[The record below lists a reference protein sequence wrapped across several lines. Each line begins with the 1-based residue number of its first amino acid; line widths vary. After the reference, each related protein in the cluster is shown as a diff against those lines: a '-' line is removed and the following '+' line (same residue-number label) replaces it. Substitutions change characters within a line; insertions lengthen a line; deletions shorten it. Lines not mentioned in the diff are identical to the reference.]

1 MNNEMII
8 IIELNDDKRSIMKIR
23 NVIWYDY
30 DDRFI
35 RIKYKNHETTNIKWV
50 SLSYIRMLQI
60 FEEAN
65 I

>member
-1 MNNEMII
+1 MNNEMVI

-23 NVIWYDY
+23 NVIQYDY

-35 RIKYKNHETTNIKWV
+35 RIKYRNHEAINIKWV